1 MDREYKLG
9 KAYRY
14 FTDNLVREI
23 FYKDIEN
30 TNLCFLKC
38 RVVHSQSMRSTAYN
52 VWSVITKD
60 VDDETPGG
68 EVLSAYCSCTAGLG
82 GMCNHITGLLFR
94 LENAVIRG
102 LTKPSKTSK
111 LCNWNVP
118 KGSSIGL
125 NFCPVTELNFQKN
138 HYIKLS
144 DRNLKEEAE
153 SYQKFEGSLHENQR
167 NELRNFDSIRTRL
180 FKTIKE
186 EIPKS
191 RLTEILEN
199 RPLNREKTTQQ
210 VDLPLPLFDVRNNF
224 NFDEQITITENVKNF
239 IKTIQIDEDQVK
251 CLQDATAQQSDCNDW
266 TLQRRGRIT
275 ASNFYRVFTKV
286 KTLEKDPET
295 DCSSLI
301 KTLLGESKIPET
313 KSLKHGRSMEPR
325 AKRKYFHEVKRKHK
339 NLNLEETGLVLLKD
353 FPYIGASPDGLISCL
368 CCGRGVLEIKCP
380 FSIIDQAPSKE
391 NLSYLEEIKD
401 LDGTSNTHLKV
412 NTPYYFQIQGQMAA
426 TKTLYCHF
434 FVFTA
439 HGYFFEE
446 IKFNK
451 EVWNE
456 ALTRLNWFWINHLA
470 PKILI
475 KLKDPNMDDE
485 LDKEMIDLFIE
496 PNFINTI
503 TRPAIATRLPSS
515 ATETRPATSI
525 RLPSP
530 ETIRLP
536 SSVTITRPASST
548 TITRQTTSTT
558 VTTPT
563 TSESVKTQRIPSRKR
578 KIDTKIFDTGN
589 CKVCGERLKS
599 KPAKFEEESICC
611 DSCNLWSHLPCVGI
625 CDESKIPN
633 KKIKWFCE
641 YCKN

>member
-1 MDREYKLG
+1 MKYGEFKYNKN
-9 KAYRY
+9 KKNI
-14 FTDNLVREI
+14 FLV
-23 FYKDIEN
+23 N
-30 TNLCFLKC
+30 
-38 RVVHSQSMRSTAYN
+38 HS
-52 VWSVITKD
+52 
-60 VDDETPGG
+60 
-68 EVLSAYCSCTAGLG
+68 
-82 GMCNHITGLLFR
+82 F
-94 LENAVIRG
+94 
-102 LTKPSKTSK
+102 
-111 LCNWNVP
+111 
-118 KGSSIGL
+118 
-125 NFCPVTELNFQKN
+125 
-138 HYIKLS
+138 
-144 DRNLKEEAE
+144 
-153 SYQKFEGSLHENQR
+153 
-167 NELRNFDSIRTRL
+167 
-180 FKTIKE
+180 
-186 EIPKS
+186 
-191 RLTEILEN
+191 
-199 RPLNREKTTQQ
+199 
-210 VDLPLPLFDVRNNF
+210 
-224 NFDEQITITENVKNF
+224 
-239 IKTIQIDEDQVK
+239 
-251 CLQDATAQQSDCNDW
+251 
-266 TLQRRGRIT
+266 
-275 ASNFYRVFTKV
+275 
-286 KTLEKDPET
+286 
-295 DCSSLI
+295 
-301 KTLLGESKIPET
+301 
-313 KSLKHGRSMEPR
+313 
-325 AKRKYFHEVKRKHK
+325 KRKHK

-391 NLSYLEEIKD
+391 NLSYVEEIKD

-451 EVWNE
+451 EVWND

-515 ATETRPATSI
+515 ATETRPATSIRLPSSAIITRPATSIRLPSSAIITRPATSIRLPSSATITRPATSI